1 MHGNDIDDDSV
12 TAESPELMET
22 AEEAEGQEREE
33 EGEEAAEAM
42 ARMAAAVGATAPTIP
57 PAGKASNNGPASFPG
72 WAPRAAMAAA
82 HPPPRP
88 QARAA
93 LPPRPRREETA
104 GNSQTATA
112 GTTTSG
118 PLKILKFCKCVELA
132 SEVANQK
139 IFENERNHEWSKPV
153 TKRAP
158 LPHNF
163 RQNWKQA
170 GNFFWKKYFGLPR
183 PYEKN

>member
-1 MHGNDIDDDSV
+1 MHGNEIDDDSV

-33 EGEEAAEAM
+33 EEEEATEAM

-57 PAGKASNNGPASFPG
+57 PAGKDSNNGPASFPG
-72 WAPRAAMAAA
+72 WAPRAAAVAA
-82 HPPPRP
+82 HPPPRR

-93 LPPRPRREETA
+93 LHPPPRPRRVETA

-118 PLKILKFCKCVELA
+118 
-132 SEVANQK
+132 S
-139 IFENERNHEWSKPV
+139 
-153 TKRAP
+153 
-158 LPHNF
+158 
-163 RQNWKQA
+163 
-170 GNFFWKKYFGLPR
+170 
-183 PYEKN
+183 